1 MSRNKVK
8 REKTHKSILAQ
19 FFILLVGLGLLCGAL
34 FLVLH
39 TTVGSALESYV
50 YSSDFLSN
58 VTEKRVSDLQEYVTE
73 NQVSATDSQ
82 ALSQWMRGKPL
93 TLMEVYR
100 SNVLVY
106 SSYASY
112 SLAVEG
118 GDFTWTATEGEETP
132 TYDWISYYTVDFA
145 DGEGEVVLYSNELYR
160 YSTYATMME
169 IILCAAL
176 FLLGFLIA
184 FQRTVSYMRQISLEI
199 QAMEGGD
206 LNRPITVRGDNDLTA
221 LAESLDAMR
230 LAFRAQ
236 QEREAST
243 YAANQ
248 ALISQMSHDLRTP
261 LTTLL
266 LYTEI
271 VAGGKY
277 HSQAQLAEYLTKIDT
292 KARQIKQLSDNL
304 FEYALVTRDTVVTLD
319 RPASFSQIFE
329 EALAEF
335 AEQLGQR
342 GYGCLLD
349 LGEEDVV
356 LQVYRPYIRRIFD
369 NIASNILKYADPAHP
384 VQVCFVREGE
394 QAGLAFANVP
404 LPPESGGS
412 ESTKVG
418 LVSVQTMMEKMQAE
432 VRVSQTARRFCIT
445 LLFHV
450 KPAKTE

>member
-58 VTEKRVSDLQEYVTE
+58 VTEKRVNDLQEYVTE

-93 TLMEVYR
+93 TLMEIYR

-118 GDFTWTATEGEETP
+118 DDFTWTATEGEETP
-132 TYDWISYYTVDFA
+132 TYDWISYYSVEFS
-145 DGEGEVVLYSNELYR
+145 DGWGDVVLYSNDLYR
-160 YSTYATMME
+160 YSTYATIAE
-169 IILCAAL
+169 VILCAVL
-176 FLLGFLIA
+176 FLAGFLIA

-206 LNRPITVRGDNDLTA
+206 LNQPVTVRGDNDLTA

-236 QEREAST
+236 RERESST

-266 LYTEI
+266 IYTEI
-271 VAGGKY
+271 LRYGKY
-277 HSQAQLAEYLTKIDT
+277 QGEDQLRGYLDKIDE
-292 KARQIKQLSDNL
+292 KAQQIKQLAENLLEYSLASQKRAVEMEPPAPAAEIFRPLLQESATFLEQYGYAFHWDLDFGEGRVAVHTPYLRRILDNL
-304 FEYALVTRDTVVTLD
+304 
-319 RPASFSQIFE
+319 S
-329 EALAEF
+329 
-335 AEQLGQR
+335 
-342 GYGCLLD
+342 
-349 LGEEDVV
+349 
-356 LQVYRPYIRRIFD
+356 
-369 NIASNILKYADPAHP
+369 SNILKYASLQEPISIQAREQEGVLALSFCNGLKDRDEPAGT
-384 VQVCFVREGE
+384 C
-394 QAGLAFANVP
+394 
-404 LPPESGGS
+404 
-412 ESTKVG
+412 VG
-418 LVSVQTMMEKMQAE
+418 LSSVEAMMEKMGGSSHAE
-432 VRVSQTARRFCIT
+432 QTGAAFQIT
-445 LLFHV
+445 LLF
-450 KPAKTE
+450 PLAGQE

>member
-1 MSRNKVK
+1 MSRNKLK

-160 YSTYATMME
+160 YSTYATMAE

-266 LYTEI
+266 IYTEI
-271 VAGGKY
+271 LRYGKY
-277 HSQAQLAEYLTKIDT
+277 QGEEQLRGYLDKIDG
-292 KARQIKQLSDNL
+292 KAQQIKQLAENL
-304 FEYALVTRDTVVTLD
+304 LEYSLASQKRAVEMEPPARAGRSLVPCCRRQPPSWNSTATPSSGSCTS
-319 RPASFSQIFE
+319 A
-329 EALAEF
+329 
-335 AEQLGQR
+335 R
-342 GYGCLLD
+342 GKWRCTPLTC
-349 LGEEDVV
+349 
-356 LQVYRPYIRRIFD
+356 
-369 NIASNILKYADPAHP
+369 A
-384 VQVCFVREGE
+384 
-394 QAGLAFANVP
+394 AFWTTS
-404 LPPESGGS
+404 PP
-412 ESTKVG
+412 T
-418 LVSVQTMMEKMQAE
+418 
-432 VRVSQTARRFCIT
+432 F
-445 LLFHV
+445 
-450 KPAKTE
+450 

>member
-58 VTEKRVSDLQEYVTE
+58 VTEKRVNDLQEYVTE

-93 TLMEVYR
+93 TLMEIYR

-145 DGEGEVVLYSNELYR
+145 DGQGEVVLYSNELYR
-160 YSTYATMME
+160 YSTYATMAE

-266 LYTEI
+266 IYTEI
-271 VAGGKY
+271 LRYGKY
-277 HSQAQLAEYLTKIDT
+277 QGEEQLRGYLDKIDG
-292 KARQIKQLSDNL
+292 KAQQIKQLAENLLEYSLASQKRAVEMEPPAPAGEVFEPLLQETATFLEQYGYTFQWELHFGQGKVAVHTPYLRRILDNL
-304 FEYALVTRDTVVTLD
+304 
-319 RPASFSQIFE
+319 S
-329 EALAEF
+329 
-335 AEQLGQR
+335 
-342 GYGCLLD
+342 
-349 LGEEDVV
+349 
-356 LQVYRPYIRRIFD
+356 
-369 NIASNILKYADPAHP
+369 SNILKYASCKEPIQ
-384 VQVCFVREGE
+384 VQAQEEENTLVLFFRNSLKEREDVTEG
-394 QAGLAFANVP
+394 
-404 LPPESGGS
+404 
-412 ESTKVG
+412 TCVG
-418 LVSVQTMMEKMQAE
+418 LSSVQAMMEKMGGSSHAE
-432 VRVSQTARRFCIT
+432 QTGAAFQIT
-445 LLFHV
+445 LVFPLS
-450 KPAKTE
+450 E

>member
-1 MSRNKVK
+1 MLRNKLK
-8 REKTHKSILAQ
+8 RGKTHKSILAQ
-19 FFILLVGLGLLCGAL
+19 FFLLLVGLGLLCGAL

-58 VTEKRVSDLQEYVTE
+58 VTEKRVNDLQEYVTE

-93 TLMEVYR
+93 TLMEIYR

-145 DGEGEVVLYSNELYR
+145 DGQAEVVLYSNDLYR
-160 YSTYATMME
+160 YSTYATIAE
-169 IILCAAL
+169 ILLCAAL
-176 FLLGFLIA
+176 FLLGFLVA

-206 LNRPITVRGDNDLTA
+206 LGRPITVRGNNDLTA

-230 LAFRAQ
+230 LAFRTQ
-236 QEREAST
+236 QELEAST

-266 LYTEI
+266 IYTEI
-271 VAGGKY
+271 LRYGKY
-277 HSQAQLAEYLTKIDT
+277 QGEEQLRGYLDKIDE
-292 KARQIKQLSDNL
+292 KAQQIKQLAENLLEYSLASQNREVEMEPPAPAAGIFQPLLQETATFLEQYGYTFQWDLAFGEGKVAVHTPYLRRILDNL
-304 FEYALVTRDTVVTLD
+304 
-319 RPASFSQIFE
+319 S
-329 EALAEF
+329 
-335 AEQLGQR
+335 
-342 GYGCLLD
+342 
-349 LGEEDVV
+349 
-356 LQVYRPYIRRIFD
+356 
-369 NIASNILKYADPAHP
+369 SNILKYASLQEP
-384 VQVCFVREGE
+384 VFIQAREQEGTLVFSFRNALKEREGPTE
-394 QAGLAFANVP
+394 GTCVGLSSVDAMMGKM
-404 LPPESGGS
+404 GGS
-412 ESTKVG
+412 SHAE
-418 LVSVQTMMEKMQAE
+418 QTG
-432 VRVSQTARRFCIT
+432 TAFQIT
-445 LLFHV
+445 LVFPLS
-450 KPAKTE
+450 E

>member
-1 MSRNKVK
+1 MSRNKLK

-58 VTEKRVSDLQEYVTE
+58 VTEKRVNDLQEYVTE

-93 TLMEVYR
+93 TLMEIYR

-118 GDFTWTATEGEETP
+118 DDFTWTATEGEETP
-132 TYDWISYYTVDFA
+132 TYDWISYYSVEFS
-145 DGEGEVVLYSNELYR
+145 DGWGDVVLYSNDLYR
-160 YSTYATMME
+160 YSTYATIAE
-169 IILCAAL
+169 VILCAVL
-176 FLLGFLIA
+176 FLAGFLIA

-206 LNRPITVRGDNDLTA
+206 LNQPVTVRGDNDLTA

-236 QEREAST
+236 RERESST

-266 LYTEI
+266 IYTEI
-271 VAGGKY
+271 LRYGKY
-277 HSQAQLAEYLTKIDT
+277 QGEDQLRGYLDKIDE
-292 KARQIKQLSDNL
+292 KAQQIKQLAENLLEYSLASQKRAVEMEPPAPAAEIFRPLLQETATFLEQYGYAFHWDLDFGEGRVAVHTPYLRRILDNL
-304 FEYALVTRDTVVTLD
+304 
-319 RPASFSQIFE
+319 S
-329 EALAEF
+329 
-335 AEQLGQR
+335 
-342 GYGCLLD
+342 
-349 LGEEDVV
+349 
-356 LQVYRPYIRRIFD
+356 
-369 NIASNILKYADPAHP
+369 SNILKYASLQEPISIQAREQEGVLALSFCNGLKDRDEPAGT
-384 VQVCFVREGE
+384 C
-394 QAGLAFANVP
+394 
-404 LPPESGGS
+404 
-412 ESTKVG
+412 VG
-418 LVSVQTMMEKMQAE
+418 LSSVEAMMEKMGGSSHAE
-432 VRVSQTARRFCIT
+432 QTGAAFQIT
-445 LLFHV
+445 LLF
-450 KPAKTE
+450 PLAGQE

>member
-1 MSRNKVK
+1 MSRNKLK

-58 VTEKRVSDLQEYVTE
+58 VTEKRVNDLQEYVTE

-93 TLMEVYR
+93 TLMEIYR

-145 DGEGEVVLYSNELYR
+145 DGQGEVVLYSNELYR
-160 YSTYATMME
+160 YSTYATMVE

-266 LYTEI
+266 IYTEI
-271 VAGGKY
+271 LRYGKY
-277 HSQAQLAEYLTKIDT
+277 QGEEQLRGYLDKIDG
-292 KARQIKQLSDNL
+292 KAQQIKQLAENL
-304 FEYALVTRDTVVTLD
+304 LEYSLASQKRAVEMEPPRPGRGGLWSPAAGDSHLPGAVRLHLPVGAAL
-319 RPASFSQIFE
+319 RP
-329 EALAEF
+329 
-335 AEQLGQR
+335 G
-342 GYGCLLD
+342 
-349 LGEEDVV
+349 
-356 LQVYRPYIRRIFD
+356 
-369 NIASNILKYADPAHP
+369 
-384 VQVCFVREGE
+384 
-394 QAGLAFANVP
+394 
-404 LPPESGGS
+404 ESGGAHPLPAPHFGQPLLQHF
-412 ESTKVG
+412 KIRQPQG
-418 LVSVQTMMEKMQAE
+418 AYPG
-432 VRVSQTARRFCIT
+432 AGPRRGKHAGAVFPQQPKGT
-445 LLFHV
+445 GRRH
-450 KPAKTE
+450 

>member
-1 MSRNKVK
+1 MSRNKLK

-58 VTEKRVSDLQEYVTE
+58 VTEKRVNDLQEYVTE

-93 TLMEVYR
+93 TLMEIYR

-160 YSTYATMME
+160 YSTYATMAE

-230 LAFRAQ
+230 LAFRTQ
-236 QEREAST
+236 QELEAST

-266 LYTEI
+266 IYTEI
-271 VAGGKY
+271 LRYGKY
-277 HSQAQLAEYLTKIDT
+277 QGEEQLRGYLDKIDE
-292 KARQIKQLSDNL
+292 KAQQIKQLAENLLEYSLASQNREVEMEPSAPAAGIFQPLLQETATFLEQYGYTFQWDLAFGEGKVAVHTPYLRRILDNL
-304 FEYALVTRDTVVTLD
+304 
-319 RPASFSQIFE
+319 S
-329 EALAEF
+329 
-335 AEQLGQR
+335 
-342 GYGCLLD
+342 
-349 LGEEDVV
+349 
-356 LQVYRPYIRRIFD
+356 
-369 NIASNILKYADPAHP
+369 SNILKYASLQEP
-384 VQVCFVREGE
+384 VFIQAREQEGTLVFSFRNALKEREGPTE
-394 QAGLAFANVP
+394 GTCVGLSSVDAMMGKM
-404 LPPESGGS
+404 GGS
-412 ESTKVG
+412 SHAE
-418 LVSVQTMMEKMQAE
+418 QTGKTFQ
-432 VRVSQTARRFCIT
+432 IT
-445 LLFHV
+445 LVFPLAGHG
-450 KPAKTE
+450 TS

>member
-1 MSRNKVK
+1 
-8 REKTHKSILAQ
+8 
-19 FFILLVGLGLLCGAL
+19 
-34 FLVLH
+34 
-39 TTVGSALESYV
+39 
-50 YSSDFLSN
+50 
-58 VTEKRVSDLQEYVTE
+58 
-73 NQVSATDSQ
+73 
-82 ALSQWMRGKPL
+82 MRGKPL

-100 SNVLVY
+100 FNVLVY

-160 YSTYATMME
+160 YSTYATMAE

-266 LYTEI
+266 IYTEI
-271 VAGGKY
+271 LRYGKY
-277 HSQAQLAEYLTKIDT
+277 QGEEQLRGYLDKIDG
-292 KARQIKQLSDNL
+292 KAQQIKQLAENLLEYSLASQKRAVEMEPPAPAGEVFGPLLQETATFLEQYGYTFQWELRFGQGKVAVHTPYLRRILDNL
-304 FEYALVTRDTVVTLD
+304 
-319 RPASFSQIFE
+319 S
-329 EALAEF
+329 
-335 AEQLGQR
+335 
-342 GYGCLLD
+342 
-349 LGEEDVV
+349 
-356 LQVYRPYIRRIFD
+356 
-369 NIASNILKYADPAHP
+369 SNILKYASRKEPIQ
-384 VQVCFVREGE
+384 VQAQEEENTLVLFFRNSLKEREDVTEG
-394 QAGLAFANVP
+394 
-404 LPPESGGS
+404 
-412 ESTKVG
+412 TCVG
-418 LVSVQTMMEKMQAE
+418 LSSVQAMMEKMGGSSHAE
-432 VRVSQTARRFCIT
+432 QTGAAFQIT
-445 LLFHV
+445 LVFPLS
-450 KPAKTE
+450 E